1 MARDPHKA
9 ISLFEGL
16 RKLEISAAIRESFT
30 DRWTAPAGGLKTGN
44 TLYLIEE
51 GIVEITLPLG
61 QGSRNV
67 PVLITLGPGDFF
79 GETRLLFPEPLAR
92 PRVASADGASGR
104 VLRLPDDDVTDPLE
118 ELIAAHPKIGVNLVA
133 EIGRRLLAASR
144 FVPSHAAPLRLGYF
158 LLGATTREHTIGI
171 PNTAALAAQL
181 GLSIPAV
188 THALTTLEG
197 AHLVNITR
205 SESVEVDVPS
215 RSELANYL
223 GVTHLAS
230 DEVELANVPRRG
242 PS

>member
-16 RKLEISAAIRESFT
+16 QKLEISAVIRESFT
-30 DRWTAPAGGLKTGN
+30 DRWTAPAGDLETGN

-92 PRVASADGASGR
+92 PRIASADGAIGR
-104 VLRLPDDDVTDPLE
+104 VLRLPSPDDVTDPLE
-118 ELIAAHPKIGVNLVA
+118 QLIAAHPKIGVNLVA

-158 LLGATTREHTIGI
+158 LLGATSREHTIDI

-181 GLSIPAV
+181 GLSVPAV
-188 THALTTLEG
+188 AHALTTLEG
-197 AHLVNITR
+197 AHLVTVTR

-215 RSELANYL
+215 RPELANYL
-223 GVTHLAS
+223 GVAHPPS
-230 DEVELANVPRRG
+230 DETEPAAVPRN
-242 PS
+242 SV